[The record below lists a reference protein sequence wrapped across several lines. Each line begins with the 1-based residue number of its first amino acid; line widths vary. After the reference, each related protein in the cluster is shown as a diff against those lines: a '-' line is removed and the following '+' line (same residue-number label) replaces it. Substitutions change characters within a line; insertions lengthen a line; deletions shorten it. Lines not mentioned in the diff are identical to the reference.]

1 MSVTS
6 TLVQEKLDQAVG
18 ILREQDVDL
27 WLTFVRETSLTND
40 PCLDLIA
47 GTYSAWTG
55 AFLVAANGERIAIVG
70 RFDAPAV
77 EQLTGCKVKAALS
90 AHNLEP
96 DLAAELFV
104 LDRPVTAAPE
114 DHQEGP
120 RDA

>member
-1 MSVTS
+1 MSTTS

-55 AFLVAANGERIAIVG
+55 AFMVSASGERIAIVG
-70 RFDAPAV
+70 RFTRPRSSRRAP
-77 EQLTGCKVKAALS
+77 T
-90 AHNLEP
+90 
-96 DLAAELFV
+96 
-104 LDRPVTAAPE
+104 R
-114 DHQEGP
+114 
-120 RDA
+120 